1 MAQLSSKFDNLE
13 KSRKDLTT
21 YLQGADKNG
30 LTFKVNENKWSTIQI
45 CFHLIKSEQLTT
57 LSLNKNLQLRENL
70 KKSGLI
76 SLIMDASLS
85 LVLKS
90 KIKFKAPAII
100 AKMPDNYDFDE
111 LMKKWNTI
119 RASLK
124 NYVDNFPEDCLR
136 KVIYRHPIAGWLN
149 LSQTLNFLQNHF
161 DHHKP
166 QIIKLIEKY
175 KSLN

>member
-1 MAQLSSKFDNLE
+1 LAQLSSKFDNLE
-13 KSRKDLTT
+13 KSRNDLIT
-21 YLQGADKNG
+21 YLQGVDKNS
-30 LTFKVNENKWSTIQI
+30 LSFKINQNKWSTIQI
-45 CFHLIKSEQLTT
+45 CLHVIKAEQLTT
-57 LSLNKNLQLRENL
+57 LSLNKNLQLKNNL
-70 KKSGLI
+70 KKSGFT
-76 SLIMDASLS
+76 SLIMDALLS
-85 LVLKS
+85 FALKS
-90 KIKFKAPAII
+90 KIKFKAPAIV

>member
-13 KSRKDLTT
+13 KSRNDLIT
-21 YLQGADKNG
+21 YLQGVDKNS
-30 LTFKVNENKWSTIQI
+30 LSFKINQNKWSTIQI
-45 CFHLIKSEQLTT
+45 CLHVIKAEQLTT
-57 LSLNKNLQLRENL
+57 LSLNKNLQLKNNL
-70 KKSGLI
+70 KKSGFT
-76 SLIMDASLS
+76 SLIMDALLS
-85 LVLKS
+85 FALKS
-90 KIKFKAPAII
+90 KIKFKAPAIV